1 MFRAHHLH
9 CFLANLSWQCL
20 FHLSF
25 RPIHDVLY
33 VCLCLLA
40 HERRPL
46 VLEVLGGAPPA
57 VGAREDVT
65 ELRVVE
71 DVLPEPGLG
80 LGLGLG
86 VGVGVGVGIGRC
98 LRWTKAAWG
107 ATARGTY
114 RTPAAGTR
122 AQHVQCVGRWGQAAL
137 RLTLVQYARGW
148 YARSVHTV
156 GGPGAYV

>member
-1 MFRAHHLH
+1 M
-9 CFLANLSWQCL
+9 
-20 FHLSF
+20 
-25 RPIHDVLY
+25 
-33 VCLCLLA
+33 
-40 HERRPL
+40 
-46 VLEVLGGAPPA
+46 
-57 VGAREDVT
+57 T

-80 LGLGLG
+80 LVLGLVLGLGLG
-86 VGVGVGVGIGRC
+86 LGVGIGRC

-122 AQHVQCVGRWGQAAL
+122 AQHVQCVWPWGQAAL

-148 YARSVHTV
+148 YARSVRTV